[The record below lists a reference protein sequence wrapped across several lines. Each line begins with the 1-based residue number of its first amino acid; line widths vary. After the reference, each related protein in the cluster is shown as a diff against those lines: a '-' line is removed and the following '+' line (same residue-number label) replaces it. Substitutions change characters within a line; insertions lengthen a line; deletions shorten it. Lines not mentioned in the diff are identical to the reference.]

1 MRAEATCLEENSMLP
16 IWNKS
21 TQLPLILFATIL
33 LIGMLI
39 VLVDLW
45 WVRND
50 GLRGA
55 ASSRFGPFR
64 AQLVIA
70 LVSNGFA
77 AFLSISPLTPQSWH
91 GTEGFVIELVFLYLL
106 FACLRAIW
114 SLIWLNEGYTRR
126 ERERA
131 RDSSQEE

>member
-1 MRAEATCLEENSMLP
+1 MRAEAKCLEENSMLP
-16 IWNKS
+16 VWNKS
-21 TQLPLILFATIL
+21 SQLPLILFATIL
-33 LIGMLI
+33 LIGLLI

-45 WVRND
+45 WIRND
-50 GLRGA
+50 CLRGA

-64 AQLVIA
+64 TQLGIV

-91 GTEGFVIELVFLYLL
+91 GKEGFVIAMGFLYLL
-106 FACLRAIW
+106 LACLFFIW
-114 SLIWLNEGYTRR
+114 RVSWLNEGYTRR

-131 RDSSQEE
+131 RVSSQEG

>member
-1 MRAEATCLEENSMLP
+1 MRAEATCLKESSMLP
-16 IWNKS
+16 VWNKS
-21 TQLPLILFATIL
+21 SQLPLILFATIL

-55 ASSRFGPFR
+55 ASSRFGPYR
-64 AQLVIA
+64 AQLGTA
-70 LVSNGFA
+70 MVSSGFA

-91 GTEGFVIELVFLYLL
+91 STEGFMIELFFLYLL
-106 FACLRAIW
+106 LACLRGIW
-114 SLIWLNEGYTRR
+114 SVIWLNEGYTRR
-126 ERERA
+126 VRA
-131 RDSSQEE
+131 RDSSKEG

>member
-1 MRAEATCLEENSMLP
+1 MRAEATCLKESSMLP

-21 TQLPLILFATIL
+21 SQLPIISFATIL

-55 ASSRFGPFR
+55 VSSRFGPLR
-64 AQLVIA
+64 AQLGIV

-77 AFLSISPLTPQSWH
+77 GFLSISPLTPQSWH
-91 GTEGFVIELVFLYLL
+91 DKEGYMIELFFLYLL
-106 FACLRAIW
+106 LACLRGIW
-114 SLIWLNEGYTRR
+114 SVIWLNEGFTRR
-126 ERERA
+126 EREGA
-131 RDSSQEE
+131 RDSSQEG

>member
-1 MRAEATCLEENSMLP
+1 MRVEATCLKESSMIP
-16 IWNKS
+16 VWNKS
-21 TQLPLILFATIL
+21 TQLPLILLATML

-55 ASSRFGPFR
+55 ASSKFGPFR
-64 AQLVIA
+64 AQLGIA
-70 LVSNGFA
+70 LVSNGFS

-91 GTEGFVIELVFLYLL
+91 GTEGFVIELFFLYLL
-106 FACLRAIW
+106 LACLRGIW
-114 SLIWLNEGYTRR
+114 SVIWINEGYRRR
-126 ERERA
+126 EREGA
-131 RDSSQEE
+131 RDSSQDG